1 MLIVHC
7 EEGNIEA
14 VRDIVESRQVDINS
28 QGGNDLSPLAVAIK
42 HHHIEVAEYL
52 ISRGANVNSLNKVIN
67 LILMRVDKAID
78 SF

>member
-67 LILMRVDKAID
+67 LKLMRVDQAID